1 LDKKGV
7 VTLQDAITVSD
18 NELLKMY
25 YKFYFSLGRVPTQ
38 KDLDSSNEI
47 YNAEVYLNRFG
58 TMSNLRRL
66 SGVPQI
72 KVTSL
77 EISQDEIKQDL
88 ISIYKNFGKPTSKR
102 LSELSPYGIAT
113 ICNIFN
119 TNSLSNIW
127 KEIENELKKEEN
139 D

>member
-1 LDKKGV
+1 M
-7 VTLQDAITVSD
+7 QDATTVTD

-38 KDLDSSNEI
+38 RDLDLSSEM
-47 YNAEVYLNRFG
+47 YNSSVYLERFQ

-72 KVTSL
+72 KAKNSL
-77 EISQDEIKQDL
+77 TVPKEIVKQEL
-88 ISIYKNFGKPTSKR
+88 ISIYKHFGKPTSNR
-102 LSELSPYGIAT
+102 LQELSKYDIPT
-113 ICNIFN
+113 ICN
-119 TNSLSNIW
+119 SLDMTSLTKIW
-127 KEIENELKKEEN
+127 KEIESEIKKEET